1 MADSKEFS
9 ALYPASATQPVG
21 QSHFRYDPSLS
32 ELQQLG
38 ELLMQLYHH
47 A

>member
-1 MADSKEFS
+1 MVDSKEFS
-9 ALYPASATQPVG
+9 ALYPALATQPVG

-38 ELLMQLYHH
+38 V
-47 A
+47 